1 MLGKIEDVRVIL
13 RQYMKASREDINENS
28 VRSYIDALIFKQQE
42 VSDCLAPLTACN
54 ASFGFPA

>member
-1 MLGKIEDVRVIL
+1 MLRKIDDVRAIL

-42 VSDCLAPLTACN
+42 VLNCLALLTVCN
-54 ASFGFPA
+54 VSFAFSS

>member
-42 VSDCLAPLTACN
+42 VFA
-54 ASFGFPA
+54 

>member
-42 VSDCLAPLTACN
+42 VFDCLVLLTVCN
-54 ASFGFPA
+54 VSFGFSS

>member
-1 MLGKIEDVRVIL
+1 MLKKIEDVRAIL

-42 VSDCLAPLTACN
+42 VLDCLALLAVCN
-54 ASFGFPA
+54 ASFGFSS

>member
-13 RQYMKASREDINENS
+13 RQYIKASREDINENS

-42 VSDCLAPLTACN
+42 VFDCFALLTLCN
-54 ASFGFPA
+54 VSAGFSS

>member
-1 MLGKIEDVRVIL
+1 MLKKIEDVRVIL

-42 VSDCLAPLTACN
+42 VSDCLALLVVCN
-54 ASFGFPA
+54 VSFGFSS